1 MALDELMQ
9 IKGVQAAVEFDP
21 QGKLTG
27 AQGDLPHELA
37 TLLAGFGHLNIQV
50 AKSLAEDYTVMGGV
64 GIEYPTAFGL
74 MGRKRAS
81 FVRGNKAI
89 LLLVEQVDFN
99 EIIKGSW

>member
-1 MALDELMQ
+1 MALDEMMQ

-21 QGKLTG
+21 QGRLTG
-27 AQGDLPHELA
+27 AKGDLPDELA
-37 TLLAGFGHLNIQV
+37 TLLAGFAHLNIQV

-74 MGRKRAS
+74 IGRKRAS
-81 FVRGNKAI
+81 FTRGNRAM
-89 LLLVEQVDFN
+89 LLLIEQIDFN

>member
-1 MALDELMQ
+1 MAFDDLMQ
-9 IKGVQAAVEFDP
+9 IKGVQAAVEFDS
-21 QGKLTG
+21 QGKVTG
-27 AQGDLPHELA
+27 VQGDFPPDLA
-37 TLLAGFGHLNIQV
+37 TLFAGFGHLNMQV

-89 LLLVEQVDFN
+89 FVLVDQVDFN